1 MVFFMGRL
9 TVDNKKWPAKSM
21 TDHFF
26 IIYGW
31 LFSIGGLIV
40 YFVSL
45 EVVVELDFHSVAEF
59 YIVTSSVVV
68 NLLYACSG
76 ESLADVLC
84 YGGGND
90 VLGNTGMSAF
100 DVFPIAFAVKFNL
113 VAVGEDYIVFL
124 VQNHPVAL

>member
-1 MVFFMGRL
+1 
-9 TVDNKKWPAKSM
+9 M

-26 IIYGW
+26 IIYG

-45 EVVVELDFHSVAEF
+45 EVVVELDFYSVAEF

-76 ESLADVLC
+76 ESLADVC
-84 YGGGND
+84 GYGGGND
-90 VLGNTGMSAF
+90 VLRNAGMSAL
-100 DVFPIAFAVKFNL
+100 DVFPVAFAVKFNL
-113 VAVGEDYIVFL
+113 VAGGEDYIILF
-124 VQNHPVAL
+124 VQNHPVGL

>member
-1 MVFFMGRL
+1 
-9 TVDNKKWPAKSM
+9 M

-26 IIYGW
+26 IIYG

-68 NLLYACSG
+68 NLLYTCSG
-76 ESLADVLC
+76 ECLADVLC
-84 YGGGND
+84 YGSGND
-90 VLGNTGMSAF
+90 VLGNAGMSALN
-100 DVFPIAFAVKFNL
+100 VFPIAFAVKFNL
-113 VAVGEDYIVFL
+113 VAIGEDYIIFF

>member
-1 MVFFMGRL
+1 
-9 TVDNKKWPAKSM
+9 M

-26 IIYGW
+26 IIYG

-45 EVVVELDFHSVAEF
+45 EVVVELDFYSVAEF

-76 ESLADVLC
+76 ESLADVC
-84 YGGGND
+84 CNGVGND
-90 VLGNTGMSAF
+90 VLGNAGMSALN
-100 DVFPIAFAVKFNL
+100 VFPVALAVKLNL
-113 VAVGEDYIVFL
+113 VAVGKNYVLLL
-124 VQNHPVAL
+124 VQIEPGAL

>member
-1 MVFFMGRL
+1 
-9 TVDNKKWPAKSM
+9 M

-26 IIYGW
+26 IIYG

-40 YFVSL
+40 NSVSL
-45 EVVVELDFHSVAEF
+45 EVVVKLDFHSVAEF

-90 VLGNTGMSAF
+90 VLGNAGMSALN
-100 DVFPIAFAVKFNL
+100 VFPVALAVKLNL
-113 VAVGEDYIVFL
+113 VAVGEDYIIFF